1 MNCVI
6 LQPSYIPW
14 RGYFHQIYKADIFVF
29 YDDVQYDKNGW
40 RNRNRIKTSNGS
52 HWLTIPVKNKG
63 IISEHLLIKDVQ
75 IDWSKDWMKKHWSAL
90 AQAYARAPYF
100 STYADLLKSFYD
112 QKPVNLADY
121 TISITIAIAQ
131 KLGIE
136 RSRFVRSSSLQ
147 VSGEKTDRL
156 IQILQKLNTTH
167 YISGPAA
174 RDYLE
179 EEKLAKAGISLEYMS
194 YDYPEYPQ
202 LYPPFDPFVSIVDLL
217 LMTGPQAPDYIWTA
231 GGHRISDH

>member
-14 RGYFHQIYKADIFVF
+14 RGYFHQIYKADVFVF

-40 RNRNRIKTSNGS
+40 RNRNRIKTKNGS
-52 HWLTIPVKNKG
+52 LWLTIPVKKKG
-63 IISEHLLIKDVQ
+63 VISEHLPIKDVQ
-75 IDWSKDWMKKHWSAL
+75 IDWSKDWTKKHWAAL

-100 STYADLLKSFYD
+100 SAYADLLKSFYD
-112 QKPVNLADY
+112 QRPVNLADY
-121 TISITIAIAQ
+121 TISLTIAIAEE
-131 KLGIE
+131 LGIE
-136 RSRFVRSSSLQ
+136 RSRFIRSSNLQ

-156 IQILQKLNTTH
+156 IQILKRLNATH

-179 EEKLAKAGISLEYMS
+179 EHKLTGAGISLEYMR
-194 YDYPEYPQ
+194 YDYPEYTQ
-202 LYPPFDPFVSIVDLL
+202 LFPPYDSYVSILDLL
-217 LMTGPQAPDYIWTA
+217 LMTGPQAPEYIWA
-231 GGHRISDH
+231 ARVSSNK